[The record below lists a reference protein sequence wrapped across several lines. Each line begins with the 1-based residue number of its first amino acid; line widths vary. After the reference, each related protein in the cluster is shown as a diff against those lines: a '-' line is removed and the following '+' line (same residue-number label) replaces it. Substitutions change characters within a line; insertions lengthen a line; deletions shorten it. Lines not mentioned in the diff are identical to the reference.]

1 MIDILYQNHS
11 TMHKMAS
18 IYIVSSNCNPS
29 TTSFS
34 TFCQII
40 NSINETTAIHSFFAC
55 GSICVIK
62 SCFFLPRINSGCFPN
77 RRKAFLLCLV
87 FCLAR
92 TRQTEICPHL
102 KLFCAIKNPIC
113 GFMPWLL
120 WETVVVHSAKA
131 KSAIGILKHIKYE
144 EKATSTLFVDMVQCL
159 TIQGSIVYLVNCST
173 RMLLN
178 Y

>member
-18 IYIVSSNCNPS
+18 IYIVFSNCNPS

-87 FCLAR
+87 FSLAY
-92 TRQTEICPHL
+92 TRQMEICPHL

-131 KSAIGILKHIKYE
+131 KSAIGIPKHIK
-144 EKATSTLFVDMVQCL
+144 
-159 TIQGSIVYLVNCST
+159 
-173 RMLLN
+173 
-178 Y
+178 

>member
-1 MIDILYQNHS
+1 MFLIDILYQNHS
-11 TMHKMAS
+11 TMNEMAS
-18 IYIVSSNCNPS
+18 ILSNCNPS

-40 NSINETTAIHSFFAC
+40 NSINETTAIHSFFAR

-120 WETVVVHSAKA
+120 
-131 KSAIGILKHIKYE
+131 
-144 EKATSTLFVDMVQCL
+144 
-159 TIQGSIVYLVNCST
+159 
-173 RMLLN
+173 
-178 Y
+178 

>member
-113 GFMPWLL
+113 GFTQRYCEKLL
-120 WETVVVHSAKA
+120 FICVFESE
-131 KSAIGILKHIKYE
+131 SGISILKHIK
-144 EKATSTLFVDMVQCL
+144 
-159 TIQGSIVYLVNCST
+159 
-173 RMLLN
+173 
-178 Y
+178 